1 MACNTYLDNLRTRR
15 DQVCQRLADLDRDA
29 AAGSKPNVKM
39 ADGGTTV
46 DHVGFRKSLYEE
58 LEQLDKLI
66 EKAEQSGDGAGG
78 IDGLEVVTYADP

>member
-58 LEQLDKLI
+58 LDQLDKLI
-66 EKAEQSGDGAGG
+66 EKLSSQAMA
-78 IDGLEVVTYADP
+78 LVVLTGWR

>member
-39 ADGGTTV
+39 ADGGTTIA
-46 DHVGFRKSLYEE
+46 HVGFRKSLYEE

>member
-58 LEQLDKLI
+58 LDQLDKLI

>member
-39 ADGGTTV
+39 ADGGTTI

>member
-39 ADGGTTV
+39 ADGGTTI

-66 EKAEQSGDGAGG
+66 EKAEQSGDSAGG

>member
-39 ADGGTTV
+39 ADGGTTI

-66 EKAEQSGDGAGG
+66 ERAEQSGDGAGG

>member
-1 MACNTYLDNLRTRR
+1 MACNTYLDNLRARR

>member
-39 ADGGTTV
+39 ADGGTTI

-58 LEQLDKLI
+58 LDQLDKLI

>member
-39 ADGGTTV
+39 ADGGTTI

-66 EKAEQSGDGAGG
+66 EKAEQAGDGAGG

>member
-39 ADGGTTV
+39 ADGGTTI

-66 EKAEQSGDGAGG
+66 ERAEQSGDGSGG
-78 IDGLEVVTYADP
+78 IEGLEVVSYADP

>member
-1 MACNTYLDNLRTRR
+1 MACNTYLDNLRARR

-39 ADGGTTV
+39 ADGGTTI

>member
-39 ADGGTTV
+39 ADGGTTI
-46 DHVGFRKSLYEE
+46 DNVGFRKSLYEE

>member
-66 EKAEQSGDGAGG
+66 ERAEQSGDGAGG